1 MAARRRV
8 FRDRDPILE
17 RLHDTELQAVYRFNR
32 LGIDYLVRR
41 LGPHIQHKTRRN
53 KALSPVEM
61 ILVTLRFLATG
72 SMQKV
77 SYISLY
83 HASKIALSN

>member
-41 LGPHIQHKTRRN
+41 LGPHIEHKTRRN

-61 ILVTLRFLATG
+61 ILVTAIPCHGIYAKGKL
-72 SMQKV
+72 
-77 SYISLY
+77 YIPCIMHTKL
-83 HASKIALSN
+83 L